1 MQDSVLPQGRGGGVA
16 PTLNLLYP
24 PSLLPSR
31 EHQKKHPPGCVAC
44 RTSPAAS
51 HSHIGTL
58 LLDEVCYDFSERK
71 FVNAVALC
79 LSWKYLPFNNG

>member
-1 MQDSVLPQGRGGGVA
+1 MTWGATPPPLPCGR
-16 PTLNLLYP
+16 
-24 PSLLPSR
+24 R
-31 EHQKKHPPGCVAC
+31 RR
-44 RTSPAAS
+44 RTRG
-51 HSHIGTL
+51 IL